1 MKRIRS
7 FQSGR
12 LRLHVLPVL
21 VWLGVLACVVVLF
34 QRRSQRFEILG
45 IAQGQV
51 RQIAATCTGRLK
63 SVHVQLFQEVR
74 KGDTVAVI
82 DTVLDNENLEA
93 EMAPISAQIQQLQA
107 ELAATQAQL
116 AAEAVN
122 QQSNMIEAKRRFEVD
137 VENTRLRV
145 LELKAM
151 IETDRMLYMQL
162 ANLNSDNKIF
172 ILQNIS
178 DPNAQYNLN
187 RLQRT
192 VAEDYVLAKKVEE
205 NKRLLVQAEE
215 DLAQAVQRR
224 DEFAQQQP
232 QLPAADSALDVIRK
246 SIAVQERL
254 IEQILVRREP
264 VVLES
269 PIDGVVVQLHG
280 RARDVVLRR
289 PGEFVFRREGEV
301 VLAGDSILSIAGL
314 KPTEIIA
321 YASGEQLDM
330 VREGMAVELAKNTR
344 PAQIAQ
350 SQITYLAPTLERM
363 PEWLW
368 QTPNIPQWG
377 HPMRI
382 EIPPGLILTPG
393 ELVGIRAL

>member
-7 FQSGR
+7 LQSGR
-12 LRLHVLPVL
+12 LRSHVLPVL

-34 QRRSQRFEILG
+34 QRRARRFEVLG
-45 IAQGQV
+45 MVQGQV
-51 RQIAATCTGRLK
+51 RQIAASCTGRLI
-63 SVHVQLFQEVR
+63 SVPVQLFQEVR
-74 KGDTVAVI
+74 MGDTVAVM
-82 DTVLDNENLEA
+82 DTVLDNEHL
-93 EMAPISAQIQQLQA
+93 
-107 ELAATQAQL
+107 QAQL
-116 AAEAVN
+116 ATASAEIQRLTAQLVPTQESLLAEAAN
-122 QQSNMIEAKRRFEVD
+122 LETNWIADNRRFSVD
-137 VENTRLRV
+137 VENTRIRI
-145 LELKAM
+145 LELKTL
-151 IETDRMLYMQL
+151 IETDRIMLE
-162 ANLNSDNKIF
+162 NLELNRKIF
-172 ILQNIS
+172 ITQNIS
-178 DPNAQYNLN
+178 DQNDAALYE
-187 RLQRT
+187 LQRT
-192 VAEDYVLAKKVEE
+192 KVERNALAKKIEE
-205 NKRLLVQAEE
+205 NERLLEQAER
-215 DLAQAVQRR
+215 DLIEAQQRH
-224 DEFAQQQP
+224 DEFAQR
-232 QLPAADSALDVIRK
+232 QLQHPSVESALEVIRK
-246 SIAVQERL
+246 EIQVQE
-254 IEQILVRREP
+254 QLVEELLARRTP
-264 VVLES
+264 LVLKS

-321 YASGEQLDM
+321 YAGREQLDM

-382 EIPPGLILTPG
+382 EIPPGLKLTTG